1 MDKIVF
7 MREELLRILM
17 QRLGSYI
24 SGEELATKLGV
35 SRTAIWKQIRTLKAR
50 GVEIEVGKQG
60 YRLTSMPDLL
70 LESEIRRYLK
80 ARRFGRRL
88 YIHERV
94 ASTND
99 LAKELARSEEEEG
112 SVVIAEEQTHGRGRV
127 GRVWLSPRGGL
138 WFSLILRPNIAPEE
152 APKITLIF
160 GAGVAKTLRRLYHVD
175 ASIKWPNDVLI
186 HDRKVCGIL
195 TEVEAELDMLNFLVV
210 GVGINANNS
219 TQSFPEEIRSGAT
232 SLVEVLGKNVDR
244 NRLLAELLNEFERSY
259 EIFLKGGMR
268 SLLID
273 WEDLCS
279 TLGKRVR
286 ILTPRET
293 IEGEAV
299 KIDEEGALILKTD
312 AGKQRRIIYGECI
325 HLR

>member
-1 MDKIVF
+1 
-7 MREELLRILM
+7 MREELLRLLM
-17 QRLGSYI
+17 QHPGSYI

-35 SRTAIWKQIRTLKAR
+35 SRTAIWKHIRTLKAK
-50 GVEIEVGKQG
+50 GVEIEVAKQG
-60 YRLTSMPDLL
+60 YRLMNMPDLL
-70 LESEIRRYLK
+70 MESEIRRYLK
-80 ARRFGRRL
+80 TRRFGRKL
-88 YIHERV
+88 YIHESV

-99 LAKELARSEEEEG
+99 LAKELARTGEEEG

-127 GRVWLSPRGGL
+127 GRIWLSPRGGL

-160 GAGVAKTLRRLYHVD
+160 GAGVAKTLRRLYHID

-186 HDRKVCGIL
+186 QEKKVCGIL
-195 TEVEAELDMLNFLVV
+195 TEVEAELDVLNFLVV
-210 GVGINANNS
+210 GVGINANN
-219 TQSFPEEIRSGAT
+219 TTRDFPEEIRTGAT
-232 SLVEVLGKNVDR
+232 SLIEVLGRKVDR
-244 NRLLAELLNEFERSY
+244 NQLLAELLNEFERSY
-259 EIFLKGGMR
+259 GILLKSGLR

-299 KIDEEGALILKTD
+299 KIDEEGALIIKTD
-312 AGKQRRIIYGECI
+312 SGERKRVIYGECI